1 MPDLSSAST
10 STTEFLSS
18 PVPPTR
24 YLPPIKS
31 LLLFTETR
39 ILHQCLAYLR
49 QIYVPNVRGSR
60 RRKGKH
66 PSNPTELYS
75 PSSSSPLTTIR
86 KDSFERAYAL
96 RWLSALTRLDSDCA
110 DSPDL
115 ADIQNEAAALLAI
128 CAGTASAGTVRRQF
142 EFDSGRIQIT
152 LSDVPLSTNATNGD
166 YFGSVGAQTWGGA
179 CVLAEE
185 IADNTVVFFPN
196 SADVEDVSERT
207 FRVLELGA
215 GTGLVSL
222 VAGKA
227 AMSKIPQC
235 RMDIIA
241 TDYYP
246 SVLANLKA
254 NIEANFPVPSSSLT
268 ISSQFLDWSSFSSP
282 SDTTSGADTSST
294 VGLFDVIFGA
304 DIIYEPLHASWIR
317 KVVQNTLRKP
327 SSEKDYPDR
336 NKTNRQGGVFHLV
349 IPLRPTFVAESNT
362 IEQEFR
368 FGGPGSD
375 KVKNDLVILSREII
389 VCDAEEEEED
399 DIDQYSVSDDVG
411 NQAGEGNI
419 VRYAYYIIGWASGRE
434 ETSMCA
440 PGRN

>member
-18 PVPPTR
+18 TVPPTS

-31 LLLFTETR
+31 LSLSTETR
-39 ILHQCLAYLR
+39 ILHQCIAYLR
-49 QIYVPNVRGSR
+49 QIYVPSVRGSR
-60 RRKGKH
+60 RKKTKP
-66 PSNPTELYS
+66 PSNLTELHS
-75 PSSSSPLTTIR
+75 PSSSSPLATIR

-96 RWLSALTRLDSDCA
+96 RWLSALTRLESDSA

-115 ADIQNEAAALLAI
+115 ADIQDEAAALLAI
-128 CAGTASAGTVRRQF
+128 CAGTASAGTVRRHF

-152 LSDVPLSTNATNGD
+152 LSDVPLSTNASNGD

-185 IADNTVVFFPN
+185 IADNTAVFFPDP
-196 SADVEDVSERT
+196 ADVKDVSERT

-227 AMSKIPQC
+227 AMLKIPGC
-235 RMDIIA
+235 KMDIIA

-246 SVLANLKA
+246 SVLDNLKA
-254 NIEANFPVPSSSLT
+254 NIKANFPGPSPSLT

-282 SDTTSGADTSST
+282 SDITSGADTSSPI
-294 VGLFDVIFGA
+294 GLFDVIFGA

-317 KVVQNTLRKP
+317 KVVRNTLRKP
-327 SSEKDYPDR
+327 SSSEKDCPDR
-336 NKTNRQGGVFHLV
+336 NNNNNNGQGGVFHLV

-368 FGGPGSD
+368 FAGPGLD

-411 NQAGEGNI
+411 NEAGEGNI
-419 VRYAYYIIGWASGRE
+419 VRYAYYIIGWAG
-434 ETSMCA
+434 
-440 PGRN
+440 

>member
-10 STTEFLSS
+10 TTTEFLSS
-18 PVPPTR
+18 TVPPTS
-24 YLPPIKS
+24 YLPPVKS
-31 LLLFTETR
+31 LLFTETR
-39 ILHQCLAYLR
+39 ILNQCLVYLR
-49 QIYVPNVRGSR
+49 QLYVPNVRGSR
-60 RRKGKH
+60 RKKVKH
-66 PSNPTELYS
+66 SSNFTEFHSPT
-75 PSSSSPLTTIR
+75 SSSPLTTIR
-86 KDSFERAYAL
+86 KDSFERAHAL
-96 RWLSALTRLDSDCA
+96 RWLSALTRLESDSA

-128 CAGTASAGTVRRQF
+128 CAGTASAGTVRRHF

-152 LSDVPLSTNATNGD
+152 LSDVPLSTNASNGD

-185 IADNTVVFFPN
+185 IADNTVMFFPN
-196 SADVEDVSERT
+196 PTNVEDVSERT

-227 AMSKIPQC
+227 AMLKIPGC
-235 RMDIIA
+235 KMDIIA

-246 SVLANLKA
+246 SVLDNLSA
-254 NIEANFPVPSSSLT
+254 NIKANFPVPSPSLT

-282 SDTTSGADTSST
+282 SDITFGADTSSPI
-294 VGLFDVIFGA
+294 GPFDVIFGA
-304 DIIYEPLHASWIR
+304 DVIYEPLHASWIR
-317 KVVQNTLRKP
+317 KVVRNTLRKP
-327 SSEKDYPDR
+327 SSSEKDCPDR
-336 NKTNRQGGVFHLV
+336 NNNNNNRHGGVFHLV

-368 FGGPGSD
+368 FADPDLD

-399 DIDQYSVSDDVG
+399 DIDQYSVSDDVE

-419 VRYAYYIIGWASGRE
+419 VRYAYYIIGWAG
-434 ETSMCA
+434 
-440 PGRN
+440 